1 MAQVH
6 AAIGKAHYITTLTT
20 ATNTLVADEPVAH
33 GGTAAGF
40 APEEL
45 LAASLASCTSIT
57 LRMYADRKQYAV
69 ESIEV
74 NVAVSRDNTLNASTI
89 ERKITIHGPVTDE
102 ERNRLLE
109 IANKCPVHKILSS
122 QITINTNIQ

>member
-6 AAIGKAHYITTLTT
+6 AAIGKAHYATTITT
-20 ATNTLVADEPVAH
+20 ATHTLVADEPVAH
-33 GGTAAGF
+33 GGTATGF

-74 NVAVSRDNTLNASTI
+74 DVTVSRDNTLNTTVIA
-89 ERKITIHGPVTDE
+89 RKITIHGPITDE

-109 IANKCPVHKILSS
+109 IANKCPVHKILSN
-122 QITINTNIQ
+122 QITIITDIQ

>member
-1 MAQVH
+1 MAQVN
-6 AAIGKAHYITTLTT
+6 ATIGKVHYATTITT

-33 GGTAAGF
+33 GGGATGL

-69 ESIEV
+69 DSIEV
-74 NVAVSRDNTLNASTI
+74 NVVVARDNSLNFTGI
-89 ERKITIHGPVTDE
+89 ERKITIHGNITNDE
-102 ERNRLLE
+102 RTRLLE
-109 IANKCPVHKILSS
+109 IANKCPVHKILSN
-122 QITINTNIQ
+122 QITINTHI

>member
-6 AAIGKAHYITTLTT
+6 AAIGKAHYATTITT

-33 GGTAAGF
+33 GGTAAGL

-69 ESIEV
+69 DSIEV
-74 NVAVSRDNTLNASTI
+74 NVLISRDNNLNFTDI
-89 ERKITIHGPVTDE
+89 KRNITIHGTITDE
-102 ERNRLLE
+102 ERTRLLE

-122 QITINTNIQ
+122 QITIKTDIQ